1 MRKWILAAAV
11 AAISVPAQ
19 AQQGSLHDAIA
30 ADYRA
35 NLAALFDHFHRNPE
49 LSGREVQTSARMA
62 QELRAL
68 GYEVTTGVGGTGVV
82 AVLRNGAGPT
92 VLLRADMDGL
102 PLEER
107 SGLANASHVRQTD
120 AAGTEQPVMHAC
132 GHDVHITAMVGTARQ
147 LIARR
152 TNWSGTLVLIA
163 QPAEETISGAR
174 AMIQDGLYTRFPK
187 PDFAVAFHV
196 AADGPAGQI
205 VVPET
210 IVNSSA
216 DSVSIVVNGVGTHG
230 AYPHLGVDPVLVA
243 SQIVVSLQSMVGR
256 DINPLE
262 GAVISVG
269 SIHGGVKSNIIP
281 ERVELQLTVR
291 ADRPEVRARLLDGI
305 DRVAR
310 GTALALGVPQDRLPV
325 VTRSATETTPPTI
338 NDPGDGGIGAR
349 GDRVGDGPRAAA
361 RAKAHRH
368 GRRGLRLSG
377 HARYRRQRRLFQRR
391 RHAAGRARQRARPP
405 FALVPHPARA
415 VRHGRR
421 RGDGRGGRSAYA
433 AALARQ
439 QDLAMELP
447 PQIAQAFSLVAAGR
461 ATEAVRLLERL
472 AMTGDGA
479 ARYQLAEWRREGEI
493 VPRDF
498 AMARDLYRLA
508 GQAGDHRGDPT
519 LYRLSRRRRRRSA

>member
-1 MRKWILAAAV
+1 MTKWILAAAV
-11 AAISVPAQ
+11 AAFSVSAQ
-19 AQQGSLHDAIA
+19 AQERSLHDAVA
-30 ADYRA
+30 ADYRT
-35 NLAALFDHFHRNPE
+35 NLAELFDHFHRNPE

-107 SGLANASHVRQTD
+107 SGLAYASHVRQTD

-147 LIARR
+147 LVARR
-152 TNWSGTLVLIA
+152 SNWSGTLVLIA

-174 AMIQDGLYTRFPK
+174 AMMQDGLYTRFPK

-291 ADRPEVRARLLDGI
+291 ADRPEVRTRLLDGI

-338 NDPGDGGIGAR
+338 NDPAT
-349 GDRVGDGPRAAA
+349 AAVVREA
-361 RAKAHRH
+361 IASAM
-368 GRRGLRLSG
+368 GR
-377 HARYRRQRRLFQRR
+377 
-391 RHAAGRARQRARPP
+391 
-405 FALVPHPARA
+405 
-415 VRHGRR
+415 
-421 RGDGRGGRSAYA
+421 
-433 AALARQ
+433 
-439 QDLAMELP
+439 E
-447 PQIAQAFSLVAAGR
+447 
-461 ATEAVRLLERL
+461 RLLEQRR
-472 AMTGDGA
+472 TGMGA
-479 ARYQLAEWRREGEI
+479 E
-493 VPRDF
+493 DF
-498 AMARDLYRLA
+498 AYFVTPDTGVKGVYFNVGGTPPAELA
-508 GQAGDHRGDPT
+508 SAAGHHSPLFRIQPEPSVTAGVEAMVVAAEALMPT
-519 LYRLSRRRRRRSA
+519 R

>member
-11 AAISVPAQ
+11 AAISLPAQ
-19 AQQGSLHDAIA
+19 AQQSSLHDAIA
-30 ADYRA
+30 ADYHA

-291 ADRPEVRARLLDGI
+291 ADRPEVRTRLLDGI

-338 NDPGDGGIGAR
+338 NDPAT
-349 GDRVGDGPRAAA
+349 A
-361 RAKAHRH
+361 
-368 GRRGLRLSG
+368 
-377 HARYRRQRRLFQRR
+377 
-391 RHAAGRARQRARPP
+391 
-405 FALVPHPARA
+405 ALVREAIA
-415 VRHGRR
+415 SAMGR
-421 RGDGRGGRSAYA
+421 
-433 AALARQ
+433 
-439 QDLAMELP
+439 E
-447 PQIAQAFSLVAAGR
+447 
-461 ATEAVRLLERL
+461 RLLEQRR
-472 AMTGDGA
+472 TGMGA
-479 ARYQLAEWRREGEI
+479 E
-493 VPRDF
+493 DF
-498 AMARDLYRLA
+498 AYLVTPDTGVKGVYFSVGGTPPAELA
-508 GQAGDHRGDPT
+508 NAPGHHSPLFRIQPEPSVTAGVEAMVVAAEALMP
-519 LYRLSRRRRRRSA
+519 RR